1 MMTVP
6 TLPNGRKGIISR
18 KRGASPFGCLL
29 FIILL
34 GVVAFVGFKLGE
46 AYWEYFEVRQKTRDT
61 LSWAVAG
68 QPKNEADIAQK
79 LIANVSEVG
88 VELTLRNIKVRLT
101 RDNLTL
107 TVAWMRDVV
116 FPGYTL
122 PLTFNILMTD
132 EIRWYKGGLIIKK

>member
-1 MMTVP
+1 MMRARIFS
-6 TLPNGRKGIISR
+6 GRGSVLKR
-18 KRGASPFGCLL
+18 NRGASTLGCL
-29 FIILL
+29 FFVAVI
-34 GVVAFVGFKLGE
+34 GVAGYVGVKVGE

-68 QPKNEADIAQK
+68 QPKNEAAIAQK

-101 RDNLTL
+101 RDTLTL
-107 TVAWMRDVV
+107 TVVWMRDVA

-132 EIRWYKGGLIIKK
+132 EIRWYKGGLVIKK